1 MARLVILHTADL
13 HGRLGQRQAQ
23 RLSQERRERDAL
35 LLDSGDAVTA
45 PNVFVWPW
53 AERVLLRMNEAGYG
67 AMALG
72 NREFFFRCGGLT
84 HKIGPARFP
93 VLAANVQ
100 VQRRSPVQPH
110 TWLETRQGDRVGV
123 IGLAREMVRPGSWE
137 ERFCSVRFVP
147 WREVL
152 PRLVAE
158 LRQEATW
165 LVVLSHLGPEADEE
179 VARLCPELDLVL
191 SGHSHTPQGTVRRI
205 GQTTIV
211 RTAPYL
217 RELQLIRSRSE
228 ASPSEFE
235 VEAVAL

>member
-13 HGRLGQRQAQ
+13 HGRLSREQAQ
-23 RLSQERRERDAL
+23 RLGQERRKHHAL

-53 AERVLLRMNEAGYG
+53 AERVLLRMNEAGYH

-72 NREFFFRCGGLT
+72 NREFFFRSGGLAYKT
-84 HKIGPARFP
+84 RPARFP

-100 VQRRSPVQPH
+100 VRGRSAVQPYA
-110 TWLETRQGDRVGV
+110 WLDTPEGDRVGI
-123 IGLAREMVRPGSWE
+123 IGLAREMVQPGSWVE
-137 ERFCSVRFVP
+137 GFCSVRFAP

-152 PRLVAE
+152 PDLIAE
-158 LRQEATW
+158 LRQGATW
-165 LVVLSHLGPEADEE
+165 LVALSHLGPEADEE

-191 SGHSHTPQGTVRRI
+191 GGHSHTTQGTAQRI
-205 GQTTIV
+205 GQTTVV

-217 RELQLIRSRSE
+217 RELHLIRSCSE